1 MLMPELLKTV
11 IRELTL
17 REPLARTPE
26 PSQAMEEEDAVAAYA
41 NGGRE
46 NGALSGAYLYHL
58 AQMCRMVPPGGTVLD
73 LGCGP
78 GNLLGQLAELN
89 PGARFIGADLSQPM
103 LERAAQAFHARG
115 IANATLQC
123 EDMTT
128 LAGIADQSVDLAVS
142 SMAFHHLPDEDALDR
157 AFAQVARVLK
167 PQGTVYFNDFGR
179 LRSAES
185 IRYFVSRAAAGESR
199 ALIDDYIHSLHA
211 AFTLQDF
218 ERVAQ
223 RHLAG
228 RAQIYATAVSPFT
241 VVLRSPVAMGPASV
255 ASQLKQRFRALPA
268 ARKADV
274 RQLSLFLRLGG
285 LPSAM

>member
-1 MLMPELLKTV
+1 M
-11 IRELTL
+11 
-17 REPLARTPE
+17 
-26 PSQAMEEEDAVAAYA
+26 
-41 NGGRE
+41 
-46 NGALSGAYLYHL
+46 
-58 AQMCRMVPPGGTVLD
+58 AQH

-89 PGARFIGADLSQPM
+89 PGARFVGADLSQPM
-103 LERAAQAFHARG
+103 LERAAQAFAARG

-123 EDMTT
+123 EDMT
-128 LAGIADQSVDLAVS
+128 LLSGIADQSVDLAVS

-185 IRYFVSRAAAGESR
+185 IRYFVSRAAAGESP

-255 ASQLKQRFRALPA
+255 APQLKQRFRALPA

-274 RQLSLFLRLGG
+274 RQLALFLRLGG